1 VLIDL
6 TVEDEEDEES
16 VEKEVEDEQLRRNEL
31 DSESEESLLTDVSS
45 DDELEVSN
53 IKVLLI
59 TMGY

>member
-1 VLIDL
+1 MLIDL